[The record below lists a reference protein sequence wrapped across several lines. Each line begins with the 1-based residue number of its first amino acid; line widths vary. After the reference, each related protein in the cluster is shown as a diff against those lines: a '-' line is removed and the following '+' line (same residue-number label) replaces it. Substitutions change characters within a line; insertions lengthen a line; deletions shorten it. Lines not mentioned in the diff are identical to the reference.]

1 MRARCRQTRDRSRN
15 ASECFSHSCKNRRN
29 STLFRAF
36 RGTEIPRVRDASRRP
51 AALSQVRVPDIA
63 VFYARKII
71 SVSTLSDFDVAVDA
85 WPLDTSRARF
95 ERSGTDFRT
104 LRATSVCASLK
115 PHRLSNRRPLLPFF
129 ASPPPLL
136 LELYAS
142 ARRRRYSCVARLLR
156 PLQHRRSKNA
166 IRRDHRAL
174 WE

>member
-36 RGTEIPRVRDASRRP
+36 RGTEIPRVRDTSRRP

-115 PHRLSNRRPLLPFF
+115 PR
-129 ASPPPLL
+129 
-136 LELYAS
+136 
-142 ARRRRYSCVARLLR
+142 RLLR
-156 PLQHRRSKNA
+156 CSSTPTSPTSSLEERYQTRPSRIVGIKVA
-166 IRRDHRAL
+166 IKEPKSNRGVRVRACA
-174 WE
+174 